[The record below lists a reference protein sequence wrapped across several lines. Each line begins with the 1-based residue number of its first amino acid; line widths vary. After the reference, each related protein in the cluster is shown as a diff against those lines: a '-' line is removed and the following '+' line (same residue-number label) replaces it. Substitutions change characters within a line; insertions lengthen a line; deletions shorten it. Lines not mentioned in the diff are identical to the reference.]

1 MPYIKSRWTAN
12 KNRRKKR
19 VATLQSGT
27 LQSVR
32 KGKEKKKGEV
42 DRKEREPGR
51 KNLVGM
57 VVVMTFMRVR

>member
-32 KGKEKKKGEV
+32 KGKEKKKE
-42 DRKEREPGR
+42 KWTERRENPDE
-51 KNLVGM
+51 KI
-57 VVVMTFMRVR
+57 